1 MYLAVVVSLMG
12 VFPVASVAAE
22 AALQHGGADLTL
34 LVGKWF
40 VFWAVGARL
49 ILAGLRQI
57 MNPAFTAQTIFG
69 MRDLSAF
76 AIVRELGFGNL
87 SIGVLG
93 ACALFRQTWIAPAA
107 LAGGLFY
114 GLAGVEHLLKGDRN
128 ANETIAMVS
137 DLFVFLVLAFYLG
150 ALLVRPG

>member
-1 MYLAVVVSLMG
+1 MYLAIVVLLMG
-12 VFPVASVAAE
+12 VFPAASVVAE
-22 AALQHGGADLTL
+22 AAFQHGGADLTVL
-34 LVGKWF
+34 IGKWF
-40 VFWAVGARL
+40 VFWSVGVRL

-69 MRDLSAF
+69 IHDQSAF

-87 SIGVLG
+87 SIGLLG
-93 ACALFRQTWIAPAA
+93 ACALFNRGWITPAA

-137 DLFVFLVLAFYLG
+137 DLLIFLVLAFYL
-150 ALLVRPG
+150 ATLVVRPG